1 MEQMIW
7 LAPWVLTEIWLSAFQ
22 TLMSVVA
29 PLKENVTHPSSR
41 HRNLW
46 GPYDGFQALLF
57 RNGSKDRTIPQIQR
71 GIT

>member
-29 PLKENVTHPSSR
+29 PLKKNVTHPSSPPR
-41 HRNLW
+41 PMGTAPYANNLK
-46 GPYDGFQALLF
+46 
-57 RNGSKDRTIPQIQR
+57 R
-71 GIT
+71 